1 MQPNALFDEKHS
13 LKNLLQRVQQGL
25 QAQEAQVYEINK
37 AQKDF
42 VIHEINWDLNTC
54 YASYLSS
61 KPVDRLAK
69 YLLTALLI
77 EKFGQAAAHLKIMLD
92 KKISNDHS

>member
-13 LKNLLQRVQQGL
+13 LKNLLQRVQQEL